1 MIYDFLFHHRFH
13 RLSQIIFIIFIGCF
27 LRFVILTTL
36 LFVILTTE
44 GRKNLSNSAAFIY
57 TRSFVAK
64 APQDDKNGE

>member
-1 MIYDFLFHHRFH
+1 MIFCFTTDYTD
-13 RLSQIIFIIFIGCF
+13 SPQIIFIIFIGCF

-57 TRSFVAK
+57 TRSFTSFRS
-64 APQDDKNGE
+64 G